1 MTLNFQNKI
10 VFPAP
15 ASSYTSETAYG
26 QVIYIPRNILSNH
39 KKGNVFNILDCDKE
53 SELSVNQPH

>member
-15 ASSYTSETAYG
+15 ESSYTSETAYG
-26 QVIYIPRNILSNH
+26 QVIYIPRNILSDPEKYMRSFKNH
-39 KKGNVFNILDCDKE
+39 TKLMARG
-53 SELSVNQPH
+53 LSLNA

>member
-15 ASSYTSETAYG
+15 EHSYTPDTAYG
-26 QVIYIPRNILSNH
+26 QVIYIPRDMPERRA
-39 KKGNVFNILDCDKE
+39 KAAAAAE
-53 SELSVNQPH
+53 QEL

>member
-15 ASSYTSETAYG
+15 EHSYTPETAYG
-26 QVIYIPRNILSNH
+26 QVIYIPRNMTLRRQQEEERLRREA
-39 KKGNVFNILDCDKE
+39 GV
-53 SELSVNQPH
+53 